1 MRVPADLPKRSRRAT
16 RGRVVI
22 VALIVLF
29 LLITSLRSIAS
40 FYTDYLWFKELKF
53 TSVFRGVL
61 VVQVLLAVFFCLLF
75 FALMLG
81 NLVIADRI
89 APRFRPTGPE
99 DELVQRYRE
108 AVGPH
113 ANKVRIVVAAL
124 FALFAGIGTRSQW
137 NNWVLFRHATSFH
150 IKDPQFGRDVGFY
163 VFQLPFIKFFIDWMF
178 VAIVITLVVTVVF
191 HYLNGGIRVQS
202 PVQRVTP
209 QVKAHI
215 SVLLGALALV
225 KAVGYYFERFELDLS
240 TKHVVQGATY
250 TSVHA
255 DLPAKTLLIVIAVF
269 AAGLFIYNIYQ
280 KGWTLP
286 IIAVG
291 LWGLVW
297 VLVGGIYPAVIQAL
311 KVSPSEIVRE
321 KPYIQRNITA
331 TRSAFNIN
339 NVTSHT
345 FTGNGPL
352 TAADFTDS
360 SANMQNLTNTRLLD
374 PTFVK
379 TAFDKLQDI
388 RSYYQ
393 FNDLD
398 VDRYNLGGALTQTL
412 TAVREIKQS
421 DVPTGFVNQH
431 LTYTHGYGASM
442 SPANQTGVNPADGT
456 PNFVVSDIPPQ
467 STGGAPVLD
476 QQPRV
481 YYGEAQGS
489 YVIVDGSQPELD
501 YQDPKTG
508 NNVTFKYNGTGG
520 VAMGSIFRRLAF
532 ALRFGDP
539 NPVISGLVTSQSK
552 ILYVRSIGDRVRKA
566 APFLKFD
573 SDPYAVLLNGRIYW
587 IQDAYTVTNRY
598 PYSQAANID
607 RVPATS
613 GLSTNFNYVRN
624 SVKVV
629 IDAYNG
635 SMKFYVMDG
644 SDPIIQT
651 YEKAFPE
658 LFTPRAQ
665 MDPALAAHLR
675 YPEDLFRVQTNM
687 FGRYHLTDP
696 NNFYTQANAWTIS
709 QDPGSGPPQ
718 GQASTSS
725 VTNAAGVV
733 VGGRQNRM
741 NPTFQLLTLPQQTDQ
756 SFLIL
761 QPFVPVSASDKQQNL
776 TAFMTAKGDPA
787 NYGKL
792 DVYITPAGQQVDGP
806 ALINAAIN
814 ANPDISKEITLLNTN
829 GSQVELGNVITVP
842 VNQSIIYV
850 QPLYVQAQG
859 NPVPRL
865 DDVIVVYN
873 GAAFHGGTLYSALC
887 QTPFGAPFCALPGG
901 TTPPPGGSTNPS
913 TSTGGTTA
921 TTTPTPTTV
930 AGAPATV
937 QQLLADAQTHFQNAD
952 NALKANPP
960 MLGVYQSEIQAAE
973 ADIAKAAQITGATTT
988 TVPGTTTTVPG
999 ATTTVPATTTTS
1011 HP

>member
-22 VALIVLF
+22 VSLIILF
-29 LLITSLRSIAS
+29 VLITSLRSIAS

-61 VVQVLLAVFFCLLF
+61 VTQVLLAVVFCVLF

-81 NLVIADRI
+81 NLVLADKV

-113 ANKVRIVVAAL
+113 ANKVRVVVAVV

-137 NNWVLFRHATSFH
+137 NNWILFRHSTSFK
-150 IKDPQFGRDVGFY
+150 ITDPQFGRDVGFY
-163 VFQLPFIKFFIDWMF
+163 VFQLPFIKFFIDWLF

-202 PVQRVTP
+202 PVHRVTP

-225 KAVGYYFERFELDLS
+225 KAVGYWYERFELDLS
-240 TKHVVQGATY
+240 TKHVVEGATY

-311 KVSPSEIVRE
+311 KVTPSEVVRE

-331 TRSAFNIN
+331 TRNAFDIN
-339 NVTSHT
+339 NVSVHQ
-345 FTGNGPL
+345 FSAAGQL
-352 TAADFTDS
+352 TAADFGTGS
-360 SANMQNLTNTRLLD
+360 SNLSNLANVRVLD
-374 PTFVK
+374 PQFVAA
-379 TAFDKLQDI
+379 AFNKLQEI

-412 TAVREIKQS
+412 TAVREIKSS
-421 DVPTGFVNQH
+421 DVPAGFVNQH
-431 LTYTHGYGASM
+431 LTYSHGYGAAM
-442 SPANQTGVNPADGT
+442 SPANQTGVNPSDGT

-467 STGGAPVLD
+467 SATGAPPLD
-476 QQPRV
+476 VQPRV
-481 YYGEAQGS
+481 YYGEKQS
-489 YVIVDGSQPELD
+489 NYVIVNSAQPELD
-501 YQDPKTG
+501 YQDRVTG
-508 NNVTFKYNGTGG
+508 NNVPFNYNGSGG
-520 VAMGSIFRRLAF
+520 VAMGSIFRRLAY

-539 NPVISGLVTSQSK
+539 NPVISGLVTSKSR
-552 ILYVRSIGDRVRKA
+552 IVYVRSIGDRVRKA

-573 SDPYAVLLNGRIYW
+573 SDPYAVVLNGKIFW
-587 IQDAYTVTNRY
+587 IQDAYTVTSRY
-598 PYSQAANID
+598 PYSETANID
-607 RVPATS
+607 RTPSTS
-613 GLSTNFNYVRN
+613 GLNANFNYVRN

-635 SMKFYVMDG
+635 SMKFYVIDPN
-644 SDPIIQT
+644 DPIIQT
-651 YEKAFPE
+651 YQKAFPE
-658 LFTPRAQ
+658 LFTPGSQ
-665 MDPALAAHLR
+665 MDAVLKAHLR
-675 YPEDLFRVQTNM
+675 YPEDLFRIQTNM
-687 FGRYHLTDP
+687 YGRYHLTDP
-696 NNFYTQANAWTIS
+696 NNFYSQANAWTIS
-709 QDPGSGPPQ
+709 QDPGSGSPAPQ
-718 GQASTSS
+718 TPNSVVNPAGQ
-725 VTNAAGVV
+725 VV
-733 VGGRQNRM
+733 AGRQQRM
-741 NPTFQLLTLPQQTDQ
+741 QPTFQLLTLPAQQNQ

-776 TAFMTAKGDPA
+776 TAFMTAKGDPTD
-787 NYGKL
+787 YGNL
-792 DVYITPAGQQVDGP
+792 DVFVTPAGQQIDGP

-842 VNQSIIYV
+842 INQSIIYV
-850 QPLYVQAQG
+850 QPLYVQSSS

-873 GAAFHGGTLYSALC
+873 GAAFHGGTLNSALC
-887 QTPFGAPFCALPGG
+887 ATPFGTPFCALPGG
-901 TTPPPGGSTNPS
+901 STPPPGGSTNAG
-913 TSTGGTTA
+913 TTTGGGTTTT
-921 TTTPTPTTV
+921 TTTPGSTATTV
-930 AGAPATV
+930 PGAPASI
-937 QQLLADAQTHFQNAD
+937 QQLLTDAETHFQNAD
-952 NALKANPP
+952 NALKQAPP
-960 MLGVYQSEIQAAE
+960 NLGTYQSEVAAAE
-973 ADIAKAAQITGATTT
+973 ADIMRASQLAGATPTT
-988 TVPGTTTTVPG
+988 
-999 ATTTVPATTTTS
+999 TTTVPATTATS